1 MDVQPCSSLLDI
13 VYSFSAAN
21 FGAQH
26 LSAQPIPPIL
36 IPDLTEL
43 ITRCCQYP
51 VCGGAYGDIYKCVY
65 HGPGGDEEVAI
76 KAIRPFFSAEVLR
89 RELGIWK
96 RLRHSNILKF
106 MGTTQHF
113 GPSEAL
119 VAPWIANG
127 NLTSFLSENNETLGL
142 RDRLLLVRTSS
153 TFPVCLELIILHK
166 LRDIA
171 AGLNYLHTFSVDVD
185 GRACLNAVVH
195 GDLTGNNILIG
206 NDRTAYLADFGL
218 SGTLTQLPGMTY
230 LEKMSCHPGA
240 LRWTAPELFS
250 AEEAASAITTR
261 SDIYSFGSI
270 MLQVSTGDVPWPHLI
285 NAAAILRKVVVEEET
300 HPRPDDDRVTD
311 QHWKFMT
318 LCWSKEPDARPSAEE
333 ALQFIDN
340 ELSEQR

>member
-1 MDVQPCSSLLDI
+1 MDVQPYSSLLGI
-13 VYSFSAAN
+13 VYSFIAAN

-36 IPDLTEL
+36 IPDLTRL

-51 VCGGAYGDIYKCVY
+51 VSGGAYGDIFKGVY

-96 RLRHSNILKF
+96 RLRHSNIFKF

-142 RDRLLLVRTSS
+142 RDRLLL
-153 TFPVCLELIILHK
+153 
-166 LRDIA
+166 LRGIA

-185 GRACLNAVVH
+185 GRTYLNAVIH

-230 LEKMSCHPGA
+230 LEKISCHPGA
-240 LRWTAPELFS
+240 VRWTAPELFS
-250 AEEAASAITTR
+250 AEETASAVTTR

-270 MLQVSTGDVPWPHLI
+270 MLQVLTGDVPWPHLI
-285 NAAAILRKVVVEEET
+285 NAAAILRKVVFEEET
-300 HPRPDDDRVTD
+300 HPRPDDNRVTD
-311 QHWKFMT
+311 QHWRFMT
-318 LCWSKEPDARPSAEE
+318 LCWSKEPDARPSAGE
-333 ALQFIDN
+333 ALQFIDS
-340 ELSEQR
+340 ELDRSSVDGGRTLP